1 LKKIRKQ
8 MENNTEEIVLEIFL
22 NKNYSIYEKIL
33 NINLLED
40 FQKTNTILDVL
51 IICMMLVLFLIINHL
66 RNKNRN

>member
-1 LKKIRKQ
+1 